1 MFYPQMIHPRKIFN
15 KITPYLN
22 APEAIII
29 TGMRRTG
36 KTTVLNYFFDQID
49 SKNKVFL
56 DLENPINR
64 QLFSAP
70 NYEQIKS
77 SIEILGIDFT
87 KRAYL
92 FIDEIQFVKALPS
105 VVKYFIDHHRVKFFL
120 TGSASFYLKNL
131 FTESLSGRKYLF
143 ELFPLDFTEFLDFK
157 GSSIKLSPK
166 NQKIT
171 KTQFEM
177 ISPLFNE
184 FVLYGGFPGVVLK
197 TSTDEKKKA
206 LEEVFT
212 SFFQLEVLQLADFR
226 RNEVIHRLILLLMQR
241 IGSKLNIH
249 KLSKELGITRPTL
262 YDYITFLEGIYFIKT
277 IRPYTRGRNSEMRKM
292 PKFYL
297 CDVGLAN
304 HFAQLSMGHLFEN
317 SVFQILRTRG
327 DLNFYEKKNGIEIDF
342 VLDRKVAYEVKITPS
357 QSDYRKLK
365 KAVHE
370 LQFEEFY
377 IVSQSYSE
385 IDKVRYGFSI

>member
-1 MFYPQMIHPRKIFN
+1 
-15 KITPYLN
+15 
-22 APEAIII
+22 
-29 TGMRRTG
+29 
-36 KTTVLNYFFDQID
+36 
-49 SKNKVFL
+49 
-56 DLENPINR
+56 
-64 QLFSAP
+64 
-70 NYEQIKS
+70 
-77 SIEILGIDFT
+77 
-87 KRAYL
+87 
-92 FIDEIQFVKALPS
+92 
-105 VVKYFIDHHRVKFFL
+105 
-120 TGSASFYLKNL
+120 
-131 FTESLSGRKYLF
+131 
-143 ELFPLDFTEFLDFK
+143 
-157 GSSIKLSPK
+157 
-166 NQKIT
+166 
-171 KTQFEM
+171 
-177 ISPLFNE
+177 
-184 FVLYGGFPGVVLK
+184 
-197 TSTDEKKKA
+197 
-206 LEEVFT
+206 
-212 SFFQLEVLQLADFR
+212 
-226 RNEVIHRLILLLMQR
+226 MQR

-365 KAVHE
+365 KAVDE

-377 IVSQSYSE
+377 IVSQSYSK

>member
-1 MFYPQMIHPRKIFN
+1 MSYPQMIHPRKIF
-15 KITPYLN
+15 KEITPYLN
-22 APEAIII
+22 SPEAIII

-36 KTTVLNYFFDQID
+36 KTTVLNYFFDQSD
-49 SKNKVFL
+49 SQNKIFL

-87 KRAYL
+87 KKAYL

-143 ELFPLDFTEFLDFK
+143 ELFPLDFGEFLVFK
-157 GSSIKLSPK
+157 GSTINLPSK
-166 NQKIT
+166 NRTIT

-197 TSTDEKKKA
+197 TSASEKKKA
-206 LEEVFT
+206 LEEIFT

-262 YDYITFLEGIYFIKT
+262 YDYITFLEGTYFIKT

-342 VLDRKVAYEVKITPS
+342 VLDRKVAYEVKISPS

-365 KAVHE
+365 KAVDE

-377 IVSQSYSE
+377 IVSQNYSE